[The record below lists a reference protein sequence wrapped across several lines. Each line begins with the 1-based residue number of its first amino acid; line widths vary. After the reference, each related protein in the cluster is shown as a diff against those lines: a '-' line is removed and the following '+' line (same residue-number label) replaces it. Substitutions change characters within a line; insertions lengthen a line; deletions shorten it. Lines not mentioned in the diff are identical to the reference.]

1 MNLRFCAQWRSM
13 SADAKQPFE
22 AQAAQERAAW
32 DKYQAHLDAVA
43 AEELAERQAAEF
55 AEPTSRSARGARAD
69 AAEEQAAHEEARA
82 ERAAA
87 RQAALEERRAHD
99 PVWRAQQAK
108 RAAAKAER
116 AAAKAEREG
125 VLDDQLERIR
135 AQHKRAAARRMTY
148 LLQQSDLFKHFLA
161 AQGEAAPDAS
171 VAVSSPTGRG
181 ASRRSHSAR
190 DSEDDEAAAAESA
203 QEDEEEEDTAASATA
218 TPPPRTSKRTGG
230 VFSPGMR
237 AHTRLAQQPS
247 VIKFGKMRDYQLE
260 GLNWMISLQENGL
273 NGILADE
280 MGLGKTLQSISVL
293 GYMLEY
299 KNIRGPHLV
308 LVPKSTLSN
317 WLAEFKRW
325 CPDLRAI
332 KFHGDKAER
341 REMLEGVLK
350 PGQRDEER
358 QWDVVVTTFEVAIR
372 EQGTLGRWPWR
383 MLIIDEAHR
392 CKNENS
398 ALAKTV
404 RGFVVQHRL
413 LLTGTPLQNNLHE
426 LWALLNLLLPDVFGD
441 SDAFDTWFNV
451 AVSGSDDTA
460 KSAMVKQLHAV
471 LKPFMLRR
479 LKADV
484 AKSLPPKTETFLY
497 VGMSAV
503 QRRIYRSVL
512 KRDFQAV
519 LSAGEEGAAP
529 AAAKEDT
536 AAASGSAKRLLN
548 IVMQLRKA
556 CAHPYLFDGV
566 EDRSLPVLG
575 EHLVTNCAKLNVLDK
590 LLARLRAKGSRV
602 LIFSQMTRMLDI
614 LEDYCRM
621 RGYGYCRIDGN
632 TSYEDREAGI
642 NAYNA
647 PGSEKF
653 VYLLSTRAGGLG
665 INLATA
671 DVVILY
677 DSDWNPQVD
686 LQAQD
691 RAHRIGQTKPVK
703 VYRMITADTV
713 EEKIVERAM
722 IKLKLDAVVVQQGR
736 LADKASR
743 LSRDEMVR
751 MIQYGADNVFRAD
764 SEGDGGM
771 SEADIDAILSD
782 GAARTAELAKKAEA
796 LGGAKAAGDGG
807 ASLLDFKLDSA
818 VTSSVFEGVDY
829 KKEQAQ
835 VAADKAR
842 LAELAAVAAA
852 EEEAAR
858 LERRTRVKSYNEAS
872 YFKSTTAAAQKQGTS
887 DPVKRL
893 RTFMRRLAKAAPRVG
908 KAWLPQL
915 QPWQFMDKE
924 AALDLA
930 QAEAAHMQ
938 DYAEGMAAHKEG
950 MKAVSKGLAD
960 NAPAEPP
967 LVPFK
972 QAHPEMAAKRDAL
985 MAAGFPTWR
994 RQDFVAFLKACRAHG
1009 RSGVRSIASSV
1020 PGKRPDEVRRYF
1032 NVFWYG
1038 QNTSENLTPQPT
1050 EAAGGSTDAPVAGGL
1065 AALRVQS
1072 QGEKDTTA
1080 YGSFSAGKVHLLE
1093 EGARI
1098 VASQERAEAKLEEA
1112 TAMQRSLAASIA
1124 RTRAPLPGLGLI
1136 EAGRVPRKLLTERV
1150 VRWEELLPGAA
1161 ADAAEQAR
1169 TLGSVGG
1176 RWAAGAGDPWQH
1188 LSFRYYGRSSN
1199 EFTAEHDRFLLNTVA
1214 QVGHGN
1220 WNAVRRAVLRSP
1232 LWRFDHFMRSRATWQ
1247 LRSRCETLMRVS
1259 DRTLPTLLAE
1269 LKVDDERLSAAMGAA
1284 GSAGGMDGADAEEI
1298 ALAHCAACAMDKLKA
1313 AKRKALSSKAADKA
1327 ARDACEHAAEMQ
1339 QLLKEHIP
1347 DSIITYKALHAVLKT
1362 VAKLPAAPLP
1372 ASAEELVKRN
1382 NRGTTTKANN
1392 DKPVSLQAAKAVLNT
1407 VAECPE
1413 GAAHWRFRHEWK
1425 WLTDAQLYMFAA
1437 VARNVSKSPEKV
1449 QAAVHAATHQADRTR
1464 AATIAR
1470 LGPASSDAGLWKPG
1484 TGPAPAAAPANG
1496 SSAAKH
1502 SKQSAS
1508 TSSSSRSSSKGGLSS
1523 LAAVGQTLHPSSGKG
1538 TKRAREEGQSSGPSS
1553 GHNKKAKSTPKV
1565 TGTTAPAKG
1574 GTLDAFFKVPK
1585 KTS

>member
-1 MNLRFCAQWRSM
+1 M
-13 SADAKQPFE
+13 STAEKEPFE
-22 AQAAQERAAW
+22 SQAAAERAAW
-32 DKYQAHLDAVA
+32 DAYQAQLDVLA
-43 AEELAERQAAEF
+43 AEELAQRQAAEF
-55 AEPTSRSARGARAD
+55 AEPADRSARGARAD
-69 AAEEQAAHEEARA
+69 AAEEQAAHEEARL
-82 ERAAA
+82 ERAAT
-87 RQAALEERRAHD
+87 REAALQERRAHD
-99 PVWRAQQAK
+99 PVWRAAQAK
-108 RAAAKAER
+108 RAAVKAHR
-116 AAAKAEREG
+116 VAVKAEREG
-125 VLDDQLERIR
+125 VLDEQLELIR
-135 AQHKRAAARRMTY
+135 AQHKRAAQRRMAY

-161 AQGEAAPDAS
+161 AQGEDGTEHGGGSTAQSAGKG
-171 VAVSSPTGRG
+171 T
-181 ASRRSHSAR
+181 SRRSHSAR
-190 DSEDDEAAAAESA
+190 DSEDDEAAAAES
-203 QEDEEEEDTAASATA
+203 EGEEAPPQQQQQQQQGSAS
-218 TPPPRTSKRTGG
+218 TPPRSSKKGSK
-230 VFSPGMR
+230 VFSPGVR
-237 AHTRLAQQPS
+237 AHTRLTQQPS
-247 VIKFGKMRDYQLE
+247 VIKFGTMRDYQVE

-299 KNIRGPHLV
+299 KQVQGPHLV

-325 CPDLRAI
+325 CPQLRAV

-341 REMLEGVLK
+341 KEMTDGILK
-350 PGQRDEER
+350 PGQREEER
-358 QWDVVVTTFEVAIR
+358 AWDVVVTTFEVAIR

-398 ALAKTV
+398 ALAKAV

-451 AVSGSDDTA
+451 AVSGSDDSA
-460 KSAMVKQLHAV
+460 KSTMVKQLHAV

-519 LSAGEEGAAP
+519 LSAGEESSAP
-529 AAAKEDT
+529 AAAREEG
-536 AAASGSAKRLLN
+536 AAPSGGAKRLLN

-575 EHLVTNCAKLNVLDK
+575 EHLVVNCAKLNVLDK
-590 LLARLRAKGSRV
+590 LLARMRANGSRV

-621 RGYGYCRIDGN
+621 RSYGYCRIDGN
-632 TSYEDREAGI
+632 TSYEDRESGI
-642 NAYNA
+642 NTFNA
-647 PGSEKF
+647 PGSDKF

-671 DVVILY
+671 DVVVLY

-764 SEGDGGM
+764 GDGDGGM
-771 SEADIDAILSD
+771 TDADIDAILSD

-796 LGGAKAAGDGG
+796 LGSAKAAGDGG
-807 ASLLDFKLDSA
+807 ASLLDFKLDTA

-829 KKEQAQ
+829 KKEKAQ
-835 VAADKAR
+835 VAADRAR
-842 LAELAAVAAA
+842 LADLAALAAA
-852 EEEAAR
+852 EEEEAR
-858 LERRTRVKSYNEAS
+858 LERRTRVKSYSEAS
-872 YFKSTTAAAQKQGTS
+872 YFKSTTAAALRQGST

-893 RTFMRRLAKAAPRVG
+893 HTAMRRLAKAAPRVG
-908 KAWLPQL
+908 KAWLPAL
-915 QPWQFMDKE
+915 SPWHFIDQGSAM
-924 AALDLA
+924 ALA
-930 QAEAAHMQ
+930 EAEAAHMQ
-938 DYAEGMAAHKEG
+938 AYVQGMAAHKDG
-950 MKAVSKGLAD
+950 MKAVSKGSATD
-960 NAPAEPP
+960 APLEPP

-972 QAHPEMAAKRDAL
+972 EAHPELAAQRDVL
-985 MAAGFPTWR
+985 LAAGFPSWR
-994 RQDFVAFLKACRAHG
+994 RQDFAEFLKACRAHG
-1009 RSGVRSIASSV
+1009 RSAVDTIDDCV
-1020 PGKRPDEVRRYF
+1020 PGRRPVEVRRFF
-1032 NVFWYG
+1032 NTFWFG
-1038 QNTSENLTPQPT
+1038 QNTADVIVAHTGEGG
-1050 EAAGGSTDAPVAGGL
+1050 AAAPVAGLG
-1065 AALRVQS
+1065 ALKVDS
-1072 QGEKDTTA
+1072 QAGDAGTV
-1080 YGSFSAGKVHLLE
+1080 YGSYSSGKVHCLD

-1112 TAMQRSLAASIA
+1112 IAMQRSLAASIA
-1124 RTRAPLPGLGLI
+1124 RTRPPLPGMPLI
-1136 EAGRVPRKLLTERV
+1136 ESGLVPHKHLTEKAVCWSDLLPRK
-1150 VRWEELLPGAA
+1150 AA
-1161 ADAAEQAR
+1161 AAAQEAR
-1169 TLGSVGG
+1169 ALGSVGG

-1188 LSFRYYGRSSN
+1188 LPFRYYGRTSD
-1199 EFTAEHDRFLLNTVA
+1199 EFTREHDRFMLNTVA
-1214 QVGHGN
+1214 KVGHGN
-1220 WNAVRRAVLRSP
+1220 WGAVRRAVLRSP
-1232 LWRFDHFMRSRATWQ
+1232 LWRFDHFMRSRAPWQ

-1269 LKVDDERLSAAMGAA
+1269 LKGDDERLAAAVQAA
-1284 GSAGGMDGADAEEI
+1284 GGAGADGADAEEI
-1298 ALAHCAACAMDKLKA
+1298 AMAHCAACAVDKLKA
-1313 AKRKALSSKAADKA
+1313 AKRKAISSKAADKA
-1327 ARDACEHAAEMQ
+1327 AREACEFGGEMQ
-1339 QLLKEHIP
+1339 LLLKELVP
-1347 DSIITYKALHAVLKT
+1347 DSLLTYKALQAVLKT
-1362 VAKLPAAPLP
+1362 LPKLPAGDLD
-1372 ASAEELVKRN
+1372 SAVADLAKRN
-1382 NRGTTTKANN
+1382 DRATTTKANN
-1392 DKPVSLQAAKAVLNT
+1392 DRPVTPQAAKAVLQA
-1407 VAECPE
+1407 VAECP
-1413 GAAHWRFRHEWK
+1413 ADSKTWQLQQK
-1425 WLTDAQLYMFAA
+1425 WAWLADAQLYMFAA
-1437 VARNVSKSPEKV
+1437 VARNVHKSAAVV
-1449 QAAVHAATHQADRTR
+1449 QAAVHAATRQADKTR
-1464 AATIAR
+1464 AATLAR
-1470 LGPASSDAGLWKPG
+1470 LGSATSDVGLWKPG
-1484 TGPAPAAAPANG
+1484 TAPAAVPAAG
-1496 SSAAKH
+1496 KAA
-1502 SKQSAS
+1502 SKQPPAAGP
-1508 TSSSSRSSSKGGLSS
+1508 KAPLAS
-1523 LAAVGQTLHPSSGKG
+1523 LAAVGQTLHGNKG
-1538 TKRAREEGQSSGPSS
+1538 TKRARESSSAASEGHAPST
-1553 GHNKKAKSTPKV
+1553 KIAKPAQAKV
-1565 TGTTAPAKG
+1565 PTAAKGSKPATG

-1585 KTS
+1585 KSA